1 LFERNEERKLNPMS
15 YEDKF
20 PEIMRRGGFD
30 AIVGNPPYIRIQ
42 TMQENVPMALDYFK
56 RNYFAAA
63 KGNYDI
69 YVVFVE
75 QALRKMNEQA
85 TLGYILPHKFFN
97 AKYGEP

>member
-1 LFERNEERKLNPMS
+1 
-15 YEDKF
+15 
-20 PEIMRRGGFD
+20 MRRGGFD

-56 RNYFAAA
+56 RNYDAAA

-75 QALRKMNEQA
+75 QALRKLNERG
-85 TLGYILPHKFFN
+85 TFGYILPHKFFN
-97 AKYGEP
+97 AKYGDLCADY